1 MGHSVSNKGYS
12 PDCHVNPPCHVLLE
26 KRLTKYGERGVT
38 GTQEPL
44 PHPISYTL
52 AYCEPRL
59 QIKKLSGDKLPAVSK
74 NVIMSHDYLFHV
86 FSLNEDVSCLE
97 FSIQMQV

>member
-1 MGHSVSNKGYS
+1 M
-12 PDCHVNPPCHVLLE
+12 NPPCHVLLE
-26 KRLTKYGERGVT
+26 QRLTKDWERGVT

-44 PHPISYTL
+44 PHPISYSL

-59 QIKKLSGDKLPAVSK
+59 QIKKLSGDKLPAVPK
-74 NVIMSHDYLFHV
+74 NVIIMSHDYLFHV